1 MTQDTRQAN
10 NSVIIPA
17 DLYQWVSNHA
27 IANNRTLSDELARII
42 GFAKSRD
49 GFIDGGDKGCRDTL
63 EAIERFLADHGSKFN
78 SRHSSGC
85 VEYMIPATQITQLAE
100 GYSRMQI
107 LGALRMAGMLNDPD
121 KDGNS
126 AVVLPRLRTHRVR
139 GYIITMR

>member
-17 DLYQWVSNHA
+17 DLYQWVSNCA
-27 IANNRTLSDELARII
+27 IANNRTLSDELSRII
-42 GFAKSRD
+42 GFAKARD
-49 GFIDGGDKGCRDTL
+49 GFIAGGSQDERDTL
-63 EAIERFLADHGSKFN
+63 EAIERFLADHSQKFN

-100 GYSRMQI
+100 GYSRKQI
-107 LGALRMAGMLNDPD
+107 LSALCKAGMLNDPG

-126 AVVLPRLRTHRVR
+126 SVVLPRLKAHRVR